1 MILPI
6 CNHDAPFPTR
16 YTYGQPVQG
25 KAQIKVCREL
35 FSQAHCESN
44 ENEICEQFTVQV
56 RTTGLLRGVVGRPPP
71 RDLMPLIN
79 RTDSIFTVWLV
90 GCES

>member
-44 ENEICEQFTVQV
+44 ENEICEQFTAQV
-56 RTTGLLRGVVGRPPP
+56 RTTGLLGGGGG
-71 RDLMPLIN
+71 DCGETSSWGFN
-79 RTDSIFTVWLV
+79 ATYK
-90 GCES
+90 